1 MKHESENICQIRRN
15 NTKKNTVSQ
24 HFMRTE
30 LLSEKC
36 IAIFRLL
43 KKDVK
48 CVISLSDNDDN
59 NGFRT

>member
-48 CVISLSDNDDN
+48 CVIRLQ
-59 NGFRT
+59 RQR